1 MAKRP
6 SKPRRPAAPE
16 APPVAPLLPE
26 PPIPDAAHPHFQ
38 DGLVSEEG
46 EALRPLPG
54 PLPLPRPLP
63 LPDRPLPRPDLPRP
77 EIPRPFP
84 PLNICS
90 AVSGRYRRLAPVS
103 PTGRPLR
110 LPVTMTVR
118 VDVDRFLPQNRIS
131 IEAHRRLPA
140 SNAHVVAEV
149 RSDQCLGVNRRRIE
163 ADITYR
169 DGNAALIPAARL
181 VFTARRTTGVGY
193 GAYTIEL
200 IAANGTSVTHDLV
213 FESQFFDSVEFEVDT
228 VSNAAATTSY
238 NTGAHPN
245 RPAAMPAETLSLDTV
260 FRRAG
265 FEASLSPN
273 ANTIPVAGAGAN
285 GTWSDAEMHDAMV
298 AHWSRFANRPDW
310 AMWVLFAARHD
321 SGRSLGGVMFD
332 DIGPNHRQ
340 GTAIFTNSFIQDVPA
355 GDPNP
360 AAWRQ
365 RMVFWTAIHE
375 MGHAFNLAH
384 SWQKALGTPWVPL
397 ANEPEVRSF
406 MNYPYNVAGGTG
418 AFFGNFEF
426 RFSDSELVFMRHA
439 PRRFVQMGNEDW
451 FSNHGFE
458 QEIEPSGEW
467 TLKIRPNR
475 DSNIFAFLE
484 PVHLELKLINS
495 SGAAKLVEHDL
506 LEDGRHVAI
515 LVQRE
520 GGVMRKWRPFVT
532 RCHEGHA
539 EVLKP
544 GQSLYASHFV
554 GAAPEGWLIHE
565 PGFYTVQA
573 AIELEGEIVRSNA
586 LRIWVGSPGSKA
598 EDTLAPD
605 YFGEDVGRVL
615 AFRGAPSLE
624 GANDVLRRVVDE
636 TPGTA
641 AATHATVALAGPK
654 ARDFKKLEE
663 AGFRTVSARLDEAAK
678 AAKPALLKSPD
689 AAAKTL
695 GNIAYREVLEGLA
708 AALSEAGEKREA
720 MSMQKQLVE
729 VMEKRGVLASVVA
742 ASRATLARL
751 SE

>member
-1 MAKRP
+1 MAQRP
-6 SKPRRPAAPE
+6 SRPRTPAAPE
-16 APPVAPLLPE
+16 APPAAPPPE

-46 EALRPLPG
+46 EALRPVPG
-54 PLPLPRPLP
+54 PLPLPPM
-63 LPDRPLPRPDLPRP
+63 PLPRPLPVPERPVPRP
-77 EIPRPFP
+77 DLPRPFP
-84 PLNICS
+84 PLNICT

-103 PTGRPLR
+103 PSGRPLR
-110 LPVTMTVR
+110 LPVAMTVR
-118 VDVDRFLPQNRIS
+118 VDVDRFLPQQRIS
-131 IEAHRRLPA
+131 IEARRLLPA
-140 SNAHVVAEV
+140 SHAHVVAEV
-149 RSDQCLGVNRRRIE
+149 RSDQCLGPNRRRVE

-169 DGNAALIPAARL
+169 DGNAGLIPAVRV
-181 VFTARRTTGVGY
+181 VFTARRTTGIGY
-193 GAYTIEL
+193 GAYAIEL
-200 IAANGTSVTHDLV
+200 IAANGTAVTHDLA
-213 FESQFFDSVEFEVDT
+213 FESAFFDSVEFEVDT
-228 VSNAAATTSY
+228 VANATATTTY
-238 NTGAHPN
+238 GTGSHPN
-245 RPAAMPAETLSLDTV
+245 RPAGLPVETLSFETV
-260 FRRAG
+260 FQRAG
-265 FEASLSPN
+265 FEARMSPN

-321 SGRSLGGVMFD
+321 SGRTLGGVMFD

-340 GTAIFTNSFIQDVPA
+340 GTAIFTNSFIQDVPN

-360 AAWRQ
+360 AAWRN

-384 SWQKALGTPWVPL
+384 SWQKSLGTPWVPL

-458 QEIEPSGEW
+458 QEHAPSGEW
-467 TLKIRPNR
+467 TLKLRPNR
-475 DSNIFAFLE
+475 ESNRFAFLE
-484 PVHLELKLINS
+484 PVHLELKLTNS
-495 SGAAKLVEHDL
+495 AGAAKPIEHDL

-515 LVQRE
+515 IVQRE
-520 GGVMRKWRPFVT
+520 GGQPRKWRPFVT

-539 EVLKP
+539 EALKP
-544 GQSLYASHFV
+544 GQSLYASHLV

-573 AIELEGEIVRSNA
+573 AIELDDEIIRSNA
-586 LRIWVGSPGSKA
+586 LRIWVGRPGSEA
-598 EDTLAPD
+598 EDRLAPD

-624 GANDVLRRVVDE
+624 RANDMLRRVVAE
-636 TPGTA
+636 APASA
-641 AATHATVALAGPK
+641 AATHATVALAGPLS
-654 ARDFKKLEE
+654 RDFKKLEE
-663 AGFRTVSARLDEAAK
+663 GGFRTLSAKVEEAAK
-678 AAKPALLKSPD
+678 ATKPALLKAPD
-689 AAAKTL
+689 AAAATL
-695 GNIAYREVLEGLA
+695 GHIAYREVLEGLA
-708 AALSEAGEKREA
+708 VALAEAGEKREA
-720 MSMQKQLVE
+720 ASVQKQLVE
-729 VMEKRGVLASVVA
+729 VMEKRGVLPAVVA
-742 ASRATLARL
+742 KSRATLARF
-751 SE
+751 SG